1 MKTILISLFALACIG
16 CEIYT
21 PTGAVTVGPYI
32 EVSETCIYDD
42 TPYYYEEVWTCW
54 DGCCTWIIDYPY
66 YYTTCE
72 ETWCIYETQAGLAT
86 YCSWELVDEY
96 CY

>member
-1 MKTILISLFALACIG
+1 MKKVLILLAFVCAS

-21 PTGAVTVGPYI
+21 PTGSVAVVPYV
-32 EVSETCIYDD
+32 EATELCTYDD
-42 TPYYYEEVWTCW
+42 MPHYYEDVWTCW
-54 DGCCTWIIDYPY
+54 DGCCTWIVDYPY

-72 ETWCIYETQAGLAT
+72 ETWCAYESHAGLAT